1 MQVEASHH
9 DVMHGDSERAV
20 SAPEPSRPNVP
31 LEPSVV
37 IKEEGGGARSISTPH
52 NESMISLAAKQPSR
66 ASTLSGKLQMAMLGT
81 ATPEE
86 QVERTKI
93 VSKLKAPSFG
103 VSGKGRTAGAK
114 VLGAR
119 KLKRSET
126 SDLLDISES

>member
-1 MQVEASHH
+1 MRVAVSHY

-20 SAPEPSRPNVP
+20 SAPEPSRPSVP
-31 LEPSVV
+31 LEPSAI
-37 IKEEGGGARSISTPH
+37 IKEEGIVPSVSTSR
-52 NESMISLAAKQPSR
+52 NQNMISLAAKQPSP
-66 ASTLSGKLQMAMLGT
+66 ASALSGKLQMAMLGT

-126 SDLLDISES
+126 SDLLDMSES